1 MTRPVA
7 HWHLTRRASTLYEAR
22 RYREALKRSQQALTL
37 APRCPLVLWDHACIL
52 DMLGRRAEAKR
63 IFRRLIRRGAE
74 AIAVGPCGE
83 GLAWAR
89 GLVADCH
96 FRLAGILLDEGRPG
110 LARRELGAHR
120 RLRGPGSRSIY
131 DRRDVERLAR
141 RLPS

>member
-1 MTRPVA
+1 MARA
-7 HWHLTRRASTLYEAR
+7 ANHWHLTRRASTLYEAR
-22 RYREALKRSQQALTL
+22 RYREALARSMQALAL

-83 GLAWAR
+83 GLPWAR

-96 FRLAGILLDEGRPG
+96 YRLAGIHLEEGRPA
-110 LARRELGAHR
+110 LARRELAAHQAQ
-120 RLRGPGSRSIY
+120 RGPGSRSIY
-131 DRRDVERLAR
+131 GRGDVERLRR
-141 RLPS
+141 RLAA